1 MGRGKDPYYH
11 IEQRAS
17 QEAKARG
24 LSCSQ
29 RAVVA
34 KAARQAAERAAEEA
48 VVRTIAAEVPRG
60 VQRAVVTPK
69 PPPAAKSVDRVR
81 FIPAPLSSKSAG
93 PDLSVQHSKAYWLP
107 QGPPDVRRPPIPSW
121 NLPSSSSSS
130 GSQRPA
136 EPAHPPKRGSVRS
149 RSPLRRTVRIR
160 EEVDSE
166 GEFIEEL

>member
-48 VVRTIAAEVPRG
+48 VVRTIAAEVPRR

-69 PPPAAKSVDRVR
+69 PPPAAKSGDRVG

-93 PDLSVQHSKAYWLP
+93 LDLSVQRSKTYWWP

-121 NLPSSSSSS
+121 NLPSSS

-160 EEVDSE
+160 EEVDDE